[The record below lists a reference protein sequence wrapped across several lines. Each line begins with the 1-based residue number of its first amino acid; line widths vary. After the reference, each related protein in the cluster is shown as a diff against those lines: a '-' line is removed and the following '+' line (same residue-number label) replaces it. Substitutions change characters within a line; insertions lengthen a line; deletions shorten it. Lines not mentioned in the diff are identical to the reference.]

1 MLTII
6 IPHKGDGDDGDD
18 GDYGDNN
25 CDGDDG
31 DNPKENIATGTT
43 DPEH

>member
-31 DNPKENIATGTT
+31 DNPKENIAIGTT

>member
-6 IPHKGDGDDGDD
+6 IPHKGDGDDSDD

-31 DNPKENIATGTT
+31 DNPKENIAIGTT

>member
-6 IPHKGDGDDGDD
+6 IPHKGDGDD

-31 DNPKENIATGTT
+31 DNPKENIAIGTT
-43 DPEH
+43 DPGH